1 MGDKAV
7 YKHDLERTK
16 DGKRRAPPAGASKSV
31 VIVGP
36 TSHNNE
42 HKQYVFTSTEILC
55 CVVFICIYYTY
66 LDNINVYM
74 IILYTHNLI
83 FSHLFYRNYHK
94 KPTQTPKN
102 QSQAGI
108 PTGSTTTTADDMLI
122 DMNLSLQEQ
131 LQLQTKKDNIAE
143 TLRQTAS
150 QSLETERIRM

>member
-1 MGDKAV
+1 MLDSVTYFRGGPDSQAVVGDKAV

-42 HKQYVFTSTEILC
+42 HKQYVITSTDILC

-74 IILYTHNLI
+74 IILYTSIISYISIYSIGAIIKNPPDL
-83 FSHLFYRNYHK
+83 LKTNHK
-94 KPTQTPKN
+94 
-102 QSQAGI
+102 
-108 PTGSTTTTADDMLI
+108 LV
-122 DMNLSLQEQ
+122 SLPGQ
-131 LQLQTKKDNIAE
+131 LL
-143 TLRQTAS
+143 LP
-150 QSLETERIRM
+150 RIC

>member
-1 MGDKAV
+1 MLDSVTYFRGGPDSQAVVGDKAV

-66 LDNINVYM
+66 LDNINLYIV
-74 IILYTHNLI
+74 ILYTSITYNCIYLPIYSIGAIIKNPHDLLKTN
-83 FSHLFYRNYHK
+83 HK
-94 KPTQTPKN
+94 
-102 QSQAGI
+102 
-108 PTGSTTTTADDMLI
+108 LV
-122 DMNLSLQEQ
+122 SLPGQ
-131 LQLQTKKDNIAE
+131 LL
-143 TLRQTAS
+143 LP
-150 QSLETERIRM
+150 RIC